1 MDGFGL
7 IGKSRLRV
15 VGLTHVNIGAD
26 QEWST
31 ESWAS
36 RRFLIVIG
44 LICIGYTRSCLVSLV
59 AIEKGP
65 IKRFGFSLG
74 KARLVR
80 GHQVDHG

>member
-1 MDGFGL
+1 M
-7 IGKSRLRV
+7 
-15 VGLTHVNIGAD
+15 
-26 QEWST
+26 
-31 ESWAS
+31 
-36 RRFLIVIG
+36 VIG
-44 LICIGYTRSCLVSLV
+44 LVCIGYTKSCLVSLV